1 MRFSELYEKWRPVR
15 WQTGIRRYHPRV
27 ILNFNEEEKAFL
39 QEVEAFVAEHV
50 APHTREWE
58 KSTFP
63 SDIWQKTA
71 KLGITSCVL
80 PKQFGGRGF
89 SCGTYAEVCRI
100 VAKGDPAL
108 AMNVA
113 AINAL
118 CVAHFELFA
127 NDEQRAKW
135 LPGVLSGDIP
145 MGWGLT
151 ETDAGSDAR
160 RVKTFAT
167 PIEGQPGMFTLN
179 GRKMFI
185 TNGGFAKLFVIIAR
199 LSETE
204 LSAFFVERD
213 QPGIQ
218 NLTRIPTVSVSA
230 SWTSQFD
237 LVDAVGSH
245 TPGSF
250 EQVISLLYRGRVGI
264 GAMATG
270 IAEKAL
276 EEGIA
281 YSKQR
286 SQFNR
291 RLADMQSVQNM
302 IAESAMQT
310 EAAKLLVQKAAWM
323 YDQGMPIVK
332 EASYAKLF
340 ASEAAR
346 DVTNKMLQIHG
357 GRGLTPDFLI
367 EKLWR
372 DAKLTEI
379 GEGASEIQKLV
390 ISKAV
395 IGK

>member
-1 MRFSELYEKWRPVR
+1 M
-15 WQTGIRRYHPRV
+15 
-27 ILNFNEEEKAFL
+27 ILSFNDEEKAFL
-39 QEVEAFVAEHV
+39 TEVEHFVAECV
-50 APHTREWE
+50 APYTREWE
-58 KSTFP
+58 KDTFP
-63 SDIWQKTA
+63 SDIWKRTGA
-71 KLGITSCVL
+71 LGITSCVL
-80 PKQFGGRGF
+80 PKEFGGRGY
-89 SCGTYAEVCRI
+89 SCGAYAEMCRMI
-100 VAKGDPAL
+100 AKGDPAL

-127 NDEQRAKW
+127 NDEQREKW
-135 LPGVLSGDIP
+135 LPGVLSGDVP
-145 MGWGLT
+145 MAWGLT
-151 ETDAGSDAR
+151 EPDAGSDAR

-167 PIEGQPGMFTLN
+167 PIDGKPGQFKLN
-179 GRKMFI
+179 GQKMFI

-218 NLTRIPTVSVSA
+218 NLTRIPTTSVSA
-230 SWTSQFD
+230 SWTSQFN
-237 LVDAVGSH
+237 LVDAIGWH

-264 GAMATG
+264 GAMSVG

-276 EEGIA
+276 EEGVT

-286 SQFNR
+286 MQFNR

-302 IAESAMQT
+302 VAESAMQV
-310 EAAKLLVQKAAWM
+310 EAARLLVHKAAWM

-346 DVTNKMLQIHG
+346 DVTNKMLQVHG
-357 GRGLTPDFLI
+357 GRGLTPEFLI